1 MKELA
6 DILKNTK
13 QHLMNGVSYMIP
25 VVVGGGIL
33 MAIAVL
39 LTGEGAAPGWGSGL
53 PYWLW
58 TIGADALGLM
68 CPVFAAY
75 IAYSIADR
83 PGIAVGMA
91 GGFMALNIPTGLGA
105 PVQTLVEIT
114 KGVTVPDGA
123 VLTTI
128 DNVQYY
134 VNSTRAV
141 QTASAGFIGAAIAG
155 LIAGIVA
162 HYLKKIP
169 LPKSMQSLKSIII
182 IPVVGVL
189 IVGAIMFSCGAP
201 IASFM
206 TWLEGVMTNMA
217 HGNHGSLA
225 LAGISALASL
235 MIAVDLGGPVNKV
248 AYSILMV
255 AFVGTGIYTFAAPVG
270 IAICIPPIGCGV
282 ASLVLRKKFSPEEQ
296 NAGIGAIAMG
306 CCGITEGAIS
316 YTAADPTRM
325 IPINMIAS
333 AIAGGL
339 AGFLGVGAKMS
350 ACWGGLIVA
359 PVIQGES
366 FMSGWPLYVICILV
380 GVAIYVSLCALLKK
394 DYVAPE
400 PEDLGDVDI
409 SFE

>member
-1 MKELA
+1 MKELV
-6 DILKNTK
+6 DILKHTK
-13 QHLMNGVSYMIP
+13 THLMNGVSYMIP

-39 LTGEGAAPGWGSGL
+39 LTGEGAAPGWGSGI

-58 TIGADALGLM
+58 TIGVDALGLM

-75 IAYSIADR
+75 IAFSIADR

-91 GGFMALNIPTGLGA
+91 GGFMALNIPTGFA
-105 PVQTLVEIT
+105 
-114 KGVTVPDGA
+114 DGA
-123 VLTTI
+123 VT
-128 DNVQYY
+128 
-134 VNSTRAV
+134 
-141 QTASAGFIGAAIAG
+141 TASAGFIGAAIAG
-155 LIAGIVA
+155 LLGGIIA

-182 IPVVGVL
+182 IPVIGVL
-189 IVGAIMFSCGAP
+189 AVGIIMFAFGTP
-201 IASFM
+201 IAAFM
-206 TWLEGVMTNMA
+206 TWLEDVMRNMA
-217 HGNHGSLA
+217 HGDHGNLA

-235 MIAVDLGGPVNKV
+235 MIATDLGGPVNKV

-270 IAICIPPIGCGV
+270 IAICVPPIGCGV
-282 ASLVLRKKFSPEEQ
+282 ASLLLKKKFSKEEQ

-306 CCGITEGAIS
+306 FCGITEGAIS
-316 YTAADPTRM
+316 YTAADPARM
-325 IPINMIAS
+325 IPINMISS
-333 AIAGGL
+333 AIAGGI

-366 FMSGWPLYVICILV
+366 FLAGWPLYIICILI
-380 GVAIYVSLCALLKK
+380 GVAVYVLLCALLKK

-400 PEDLGDVDI
+400 PEDMGDVDI

>member
-1 MKELA
+1 MKELV

-91 GGFMALNIPTGLGA
+91 GGYMALHIPTGFA
-105 PVQTLVEIT
+105 
-114 KGVTVPDGA
+114 DGA
-123 VLTTI
+123 VTE
-128 DNVQYY
+128 
-134 VNSTRAV
+134 
-141 QTASAGFIGAAIAG
+141 ASAGFIGAAIAG

-189 IVGAIMFSCGAP
+189 IVGAIMFLCGTP

-206 TWLEGVMTNMA
+206 TWLENVMTDMA

-235 MIAVDLGGPVNKV
+235 MIAFDLGGPVNKV

-325 IPINMIAS
+325 IPINMISS

-380 GVAIYVSLCALLKK
+380 GVAVYVGLCAVLKK
-394 DYVAPE
+394 DYVEPE
-400 PEDLGDVDI
+400 AEDLGNVDI

>member
-206 TWLEGVMTNMA
+206 TWLEGVMTDMA

-235 MIAVDLGGPVNKV
+235 MIAFDLGGPVNKV

-380 GVAIYVSLCALLKK
+380 GVAIYVGLCALLKK

-409 SFE
+409 SIE

>member
-1 MKELA
+1 MKELV

-189 IVGAIMFSCGAP
+189 IVGAIRFSCGAP
-201 IASFM
+201 IAH
-206 TWLEGVMTNMA
+206 L
-217 HGNHGSLA
+217 
-225 LAGISALASL
+225 
-235 MIAVDLGGPVNKV
+235 
-248 AYSILMV
+248 
-255 AFVGTGIYTFAAPVG
+255 
-270 IAICIPPIGCGV
+270 
-282 ASLVLRKKFSPEEQ
+282 
-296 NAGIGAIAMG
+296 
-306 CCGITEGAIS
+306 
-316 YTAADPTRM
+316 
-325 IPINMIAS
+325 
-333 AIAGGL
+333 
-339 AGFLGVGAKMS
+339 
-350 ACWGGLIVA
+350 
-359 PVIQGES
+359 
-366 FMSGWPLYVICILV
+366 
-380 GVAIYVSLCALLKK
+380 
-394 DYVAPE
+394 
-400 PEDLGDVDI
+400 
-409 SFE
+409 

>member
-91 GGFMALNIPTGLGA
+91 GGFMALNIPTGLGT

-206 TWLEGVMTNMA
+206 TWLEGVMTDMA

-235 MIAVDLGGPVNKV
+235 MIAFDLGGPVNKV

-255 AFVGTGIYTFAAPVG
+255 AFVGTGIYTVAAPVG

-380 GVAIYVSLCALLKK
+380 GVAIYVGLCALLKK

>member
-1 MKELA
+1 MKELV

-189 IVGAIMFSCGAP
+189 IVGAIMFLCGAP

-366 FMSGWPLYVICILV
+366 FMSGWPLCVICILV
-380 GVAIYVSLCALLKK
+380 GVAIYVGLCALLKK

>member
-206 TWLEGVMTNMA
+206 TWLEGVMTDMA

-235 MIAVDLGGPVNKV
+235 MIAFDLGGPVNKV

-366 FMSGWPLYVICILV
+366 FLAGWPLYIICILI
-380 GVAIYVSLCALLKK
+380 GVAVYVLLCALLKK

-400 PEDLGDVDI
+400 PEDMGDVDI